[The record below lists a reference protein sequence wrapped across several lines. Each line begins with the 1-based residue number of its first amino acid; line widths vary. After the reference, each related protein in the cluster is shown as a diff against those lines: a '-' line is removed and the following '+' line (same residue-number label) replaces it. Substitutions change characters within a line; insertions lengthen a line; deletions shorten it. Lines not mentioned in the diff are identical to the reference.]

1 MLTADLIRTWKKGPY
16 VGPKYL
22 RTDSEAHLQLTREL
36 IGLFTEHK
44 GRPRGELLA
53 ALKRHLAESPDY
65 LIHRG
70 FCKLLLERAEFA
82 VATKSDQEPRAL
94 RERLFRLAALN
105 HPLALHPT
113 LSHPVTREDILV
125 AVAEELRADPEA
137 LLHDLYADLPLCHA
151 MVAFD
156 PPTPEWL
163 LNRYNV
169 AQAQGILYRCT
180 RMRIIAY
187 RNLPAR
193 YKQLFK
199 FIKFYRLLHAITGD
213 LDSGY
218 EIVLDGP
225 LSLFRMTRKYGIHLA
240 GFFPALLLCTRWRME
255 AEILLS
261 EEDVRSFVMKSD
273 DHPLDS
279 HYRDLTRYDSLLEET
294 FAERFER
301 LQSDWILER
310 ETEIVNLKETVF
322 IPDFAFHHKEDGR
335 RALLEIVG
343 FWRSDYLRRKL
354 EKLKRAGLKNLVVA
368 VSENLKADEEAF
380 KALPGSVYFF
390 KTTIDPQEVLKR
402 VEQVAD
408 LLPHPPP

>member
-1 MLTADLIRTWKKGPY
+1 MLTADLIRFWKKGPY
-16 VGPKYL
+16 VGPNYL
-22 RTDSEAHLQLTREL
+22 RTGSGAYLQLAQEL

-44 GRPRGELLA
+44 GRSKGELLS

-70 FCKLLLERAEFA
+70 LSKLLFERAEFS
-82 VATKSDQEPRAL
+82 VVTKSGQEPRAL
-94 RERLFRLAALN
+94 RERLFHLSAEN
-105 HPLALHPT
+105 HPLALRPS

-125 AVAEELRADPEA
+125 ACAEELRTDPEA
-137 LLHDLYADLPLCHA
+137 LLHDLYADLPERHV

-169 AQAQGILYRCT
+169 ALAQGLLYRCT

-199 FIKFYRLLHAITGD
+199 FIKFFRLLHAITGD
-213 LDSGY
+213 LESGY
-218 EIVLDGP
+218 EITLDGP
-225 LSLFRMTRKYGIHLA
+225 LSLFRLTRKYGLHLA

-261 EEDVRSFVMKSD
+261 EEDIRSFVMASD
-273 DHPLDS
+273 DHPLAS
-279 HYRDLTRYDSLLEET
+279 HYQDLTRYDSLLEET

-310 ETEIVNLKETVF
+310 ETEIVNLKDTVF
-322 IPDFAFHHKEDGR
+322 IPDFAFRHKKDGR

-343 FWRSDYLRRKL
+343 FWRSDYLQRKL

-368 VSENLKADEEAF
+368 VSENLKADQEAF
-380 KALPGSVYFF
+380 KALPGAVCFF
-390 KTTIDPQEVLKR
+390 KTTIDPKEVLKQ
-402 VEQVAD
+402 VEQVAE
-408 LLPHPPP
+408 